1 MKKFIST
8 CRQKKI
14 SLQIQFR
21 KLVQKIASWLEV
33 QEEKEEESLV
43 QAQARVWVDVLQ
55 KQYTRE
61 QQNEILT
68 LAGKILIERR
78 EQEIA
83 DTFKDLTNLK
93 NTNAELC
100 NLKLI

>member
-8 CRQKKI
+8 CRQRKI

-21 KLVQKIASWLEV
+21 KLVQQIATWLEV
-33 QEEKEEESLV
+33 QEEKEVSLV
-43 QAQARVWVDVLQ
+43 EAQATVWVDVLQ

-61 QQNEILT
+61 QQNEILA

-83 DTFKDLTNLK
+83 DTFKNLTDLK
-93 NTNAELC
+93 NTNTELC

>member
-14 SLQIQFR
+14 SLQIRFR
-21 KLVQKIASWLEV
+21 KLVQKVATWLEV
-33 QEEKEEESLV
+33 QEENEVSLV
-43 QAQARVWVDVLQ
+43 EAQASVCIDVLQ
-55 KQYTRE
+55 KQYNRE

-68 LAGKILIERR
+68 LAGKMLIERR

-100 NLKLI
+100 NLRLI

>member
-21 KLVQKIASWLEV
+21 KLVQQVATWLEV
-33 QEEKEEESLV
+33 QEEKEVSLV
-43 QAQARVWVDVLQ
+43 EAQAKVWIDVLQ

-68 LAGKILIERR
+68 LAGKMLIERR

-100 NLKLI
+100 NLKLT

>member
-14 SLQIQFR
+14 SLQIRFR
-21 KLVQKIASWLEV
+21 KLVQQVATWLEV
-33 QEEKEEESLV
+33 QEEKEVSLV
-43 QAQARVWVDVLQ
+43 EAQATVWVDLLQ

-61 QQNEILT
+61 QQNEILA
-68 LAGKILIERR
+68 LSVKILIERR

-83 DTFKDLTNLK
+83 DTFKNLTNLK

-100 NLKLI
+100 NLRLI

>member
-8 CRQKKI
+8 CKQKKI

-21 KLVQKIASWLEV
+21 KLVQQVATWLEV
-33 QEEKEEESLV
+33 QEEKEVSLIE
-43 QAQARVWVDVLQ
+43 AQASVWVDLLQ
-55 KQYTRE
+55 KQYKRQ
-61 QQNEILT
+61 QQNEVLA

-83 DTFKDLTNLK
+83 DTFKDLTDLK

-100 NLKLI
+100 NLRLI

>member
-8 CRQKKI
+8 CRQRKS

-21 KLVQKIASWLEV
+21 KLVQQVATWLEV
-33 QEEKEEESLV
+33 QEEKEVSLV
-43 QAQARVWVDVLQ
+43 EAQATVWADLLQ

-61 QQNEILT
+61 QQNEILAV
-68 LAGKILIERR
+68 AGKILIERR

-83 DTFKDLTNLK
+83 DTFKNLTNLK
-93 NTNAELC
+93 STNAELC
-100 NLKLI
+100 NLRLI

>member
-14 SLQIQFR
+14 SLQIQFK
-21 KLVQKIASWLEV
+21 KLVQQVATWLEV
-33 QEEKEEESLV
+33 QEEKEASLIE
-43 QAQARVWVDVLQ
+43 AQATVWVDVLQ

-61 QQNEILT
+61 QQNEV
-68 LAGKILIERR
+68 LALVGKILIERR

-83 DTFKDLTNLK
+83 DTFRDLTNLK

>member
-8 CRQKKI
+8 CRQRKI
-14 SLQIQFR
+14 SLQIQLR
-21 KLVQKIASWLEV
+21 KLIQKVASWLEV
-33 QEEKEEESLV
+33 QEEKEVSLV
-43 QAQARVWVDVLQ
+43 EAQAKVWIDVLQ

-68 LAGKILIERR
+68 LAGKMLIERR
-78 EQEIA
+78 EQEIV

>member
-21 KLVQKIASWLEV
+21 KLVQKVAAWLEV
-33 QEEKEEESLV
+33 QEEKEVSLV
-43 QAQARVWVDVLQ
+43 EAQAKVWIDVLQ

-68 LAGKILIERR
+68 LAGKMLIERR
-78 EQEIA
+78 EQEIV

>member
-21 KLVQKIASWLEV
+21 KLVQKVATWLEV
-33 QEEKEEESLV
+33 QEEKEVSLV
-43 QAQARVWVDVLQ
+43 EAQATVWVDILQ

-93 NTNAELC
+93 DTNKGLC
-100 NLKLI
+100 NLRLI

>member
-21 KLVQKIASWLEV
+21 KLVQQVATWLEV
-33 QEEKEEESLV
+33 QEEKEVSLV
-43 QAQARVWVDVLQ
+43 EAQAKVWIDVLQ

-68 LAGKILIERR
+68 LAGKMLIERR
-78 EQEIA
+78 EQEIV

-100 NLKLI
+100 NLRLI

>member
-21 KLVQKIASWLEV
+21 KLVQKVATWLEV
-33 QEEKEEESLV
+33 QEEKEASLIE
-43 QAQARVWVDVLQ
+43 AQATVWVDVLQ

-61 QQNEILT
+61 QQNEV
-68 LAGKILIERR
+68 LALVGKILIERR

-83 DTFKDLTNLK
+83 DTFRDLTNLK

>member
-8 CRQKKI
+8 CRQRKI

-21 KLVQKIASWLEV
+21 KLVQKVAAWLEV
-33 QEEKEEESLV
+33 QEEKEVSLV
-43 QAQARVWVDVLQ
+43 EAQATIWVDVLQ

-61 QQNEILT
+61 QQNEILA
-68 LAGKILIERR
+68 LVGKILIERR

-83 DTFKDLTNLK
+83 ETFKDLTNLK
-93 NTNAELC
+93 NTNTELC
-100 NLKLI
+100 NLRLI

>member
-1 MKKFIST
+1 MKKVFST
-8 CRQKKI
+8 CRQRKI

-21 KLVQKIASWLEV
+21 KLVQKVASWLEV
-33 QEEKEEESLV
+33 QEEKEESLV
-43 QAQARVWVDVLQ
+43 AAQARVWVDVLQ

-83 DTFKDLTNLK
+83 DTFRDLTNLK
-93 NTNAELC
+93 NTNTELC
-100 NLKLI
+100 NLRLI

>member
-21 KLVQKIASWLEV
+21 KLVQQVAAWLEV
-33 QEEKEEESLV
+33 QEEKEVSLV
-43 QAQARVWVDVLQ
+43 ETQAKVWIDVLQ

-68 LAGKILIERR
+68 LAGKMLIERR
-78 EQEIA
+78 EQEIV

-100 NLKLI
+100 NLKLT

>member
-21 KLVQKIASWLEV
+21 KLIQKVASWSEV
-33 QEEKEEESLV
+33 QEEKEVSLV
-43 QAQARVWVDVLQ
+43 ETQATVWVDLLQ
-55 KQYTRE
+55 KQYTGE
-61 QQNEILT
+61 QQNEILAV
-68 LAGKILIERR
+68 AGKILIERR

-93 NTNAELC
+93 NTNTELC
-100 NLKLI
+100 NLRLI

>member
-21 KLVQKIASWLEV
+21 KLVQQVATWLEV
-33 QEEKEEESLV
+33 QEEKEVSLV
-43 QAQARVWVDVLQ
+43 ETQAKVWIDVLQ

-100 NLKLI
+100 NLKLT

>member
-8 CRQKKI
+8 CRQRKV

-21 KLVQKIASWLEV
+21 KLLQKVASWSEF
-33 QEEKEEESLV
+33 QEEKEVSLV
-43 QAQARVWVDVLQ
+43 EAQATVWVDVLQ
-55 KQYTRE
+55 RQYTRE
-61 QQNEILT
+61 QQNEILA
-68 LAGKILIERR
+68 LVGKILIERR

-93 NTNAELC
+93 NTNTELC
-100 NLKLI
+100 NLRLI

>member
-8 CRQKKI
+8 CRQRKI

-21 KLVQKIASWLEV
+21 KLVQRVATWLEV
-33 QEEKEEESLV
+33 QEEKEVSLV
-43 QAQARVWVDVLQ
+43 EAQAKVWIDVLQ

-68 LAGKILIERR
+68 LAGKMLIERR
-78 EQEIA
+78 EQEIV

>member
-8 CRQKKI
+8 CRQRKV

-21 KLVQKIASWLEV
+21 KLVQQEAPWLEV
-33 QEEKEEESLV
+33 QEEKEVSLV
-43 QAQARVWVDVLQ
+43 EAQATVWVDVLQ

-61 QQNEILT
+61 QQNEIL
-68 LAGKILIERR
+68 AIVGKILIERR

-83 DTFKDLTNLK
+83 DTFKDLTNLR
-93 NTNAELC
+93 NTNTELC
-100 NLKLI
+100 NLRLI

>member
-1 MKKFIST
+1 MKKVFST

-21 KLVQKIASWLEV
+21 KVVQNIATWLEV
-33 QEEKEEESLV
+33 QEEKEESLV
-43 QAQARVWVDVLQ
+43 ATQARVWVDVLQ

-93 NTNAELC
+93 NANTGLC
-100 NLKLI
+100 NLRLI

>member
-21 KLVQKIASWLEV
+21 KLVQKVATWLEV
-33 QEEKEEESLV
+33 QEEKEASLIE
-43 QAQARVWVDVLQ
+43 AQATVWVDVLQ

-68 LAGKILIERR
+68 LVGKMLIERR

-100 NLKLI
+100 NLRLI

>member
-8 CRQKKI
+8 CRQRKI
-14 SLQIQFR
+14 SLQIQLR
-21 KLVQKIASWLEV
+21 KLIQKVASWLEV
-33 QEEKEEESLV
+33 QEEKEVSLV
-43 QAQARVWVDVLQ
+43 EAQAKVWIDVLQ

-68 LAGKILIERR
+68 LAGKMLIERR

>member
-1 MKKFIST
+1 
-8 CRQKKI
+8 
-14 SLQIQFR
+14 
-21 KLVQKIASWLEV
+21 LVQKVASWLEV
-33 QEEKEEESLV
+33 QEEKEESLV
-43 QAQARVWVDVLQ
+43 SAQARVWVDVLQ

-83 DTFKDLTNLK
+83 DTFRDLTNLK
-93 NTNAELC
+93 NTNTELC
-100 NLKLI
+100 NLRLI

>member
-14 SLQIQFR
+14 SLQTQFR
-21 KLVQKIASWLEV
+21 KLVQQVAAWLEV
-33 QEEKEEESLV
+33 QEEKEVSLV
-43 QAQARVWVDVLQ
+43 ETQAKVWIDVLQ

-68 LAGKILIERR
+68 LAGKMLIERR
-78 EQEIA
+78 EQEIV

-100 NLKLI
+100 NLKLT

>member
-1 MKKFIST
+1 MKKVFST

-14 SLQIQFR
+14 SLQIQLR
-21 KLVQKIASWLEV
+21 KLVQKVAAWLEV
-33 QEEKEEESLV
+33 QEEKEESLV
-43 QAQARVWVDVLQ
+43 ATQARVWVDVLQ

-93 NTNAELC
+93 NANTGLC
-100 NLKLI
+100 NLRLI

>member
-21 KLVQKIASWLEV
+21 KLIQKVASWAEV
-33 QEEKEEESLV
+33 QEEKEVSLV
-43 QAQARVWVDVLQ
+43 EAQATVWVDVLQ
-55 KQYTRE
+55 RQYTRE
-61 QQNEILT
+61 QQNEILA
-68 LAGKILIERR
+68 LVGKILIERR
-78 EQEIA
+78 EQEIV

-93 NTNAELC
+93 NTNTELC
-100 NLKLI
+100 NLRLI

>member
-8 CRQKKI
+8 CRQRKI

-21 KLVQKIASWLEV
+21 KLVQQVATWLEV
-33 QEEKEEESLV
+33 QEEKEVSLV
-43 QAQARVWVDVLQ
+43 EAQATVWVDILQ

-61 QQNEILT
+61 QQNEVLA

-78 EQEIA
+78 EKEIA
-83 DTFKDLTNLK
+83 DTFRDLTNLK

>member
-1 MKKFIST
+1 M
-8 CRQKKI
+8 
-14 SLQIQFR
+14 QIQFR
-21 KLVQKIASWLEV
+21 KLVQQVATWLEV
-33 QEEKEEESLV
+33 QEEKEVSLV
-43 QAQARVWVDVLQ
+43 EAQAKVWIDVLQ

-68 LAGKILIERR
+68 LAGKMLIERR

>member
-21 KLVQKIASWLEV
+21 KLVQKVAAWLEV
-33 QEEKEEESLV
+33 QEVSLV
-43 QAQARVWVDVLQ
+43 EAQATVWVDILQ

-61 QQNEILT
+61 QQNEILA

-83 DTFKDLTNLK
+83 DTFRDLTNLK

-100 NLKLI
+100 NLRLI

>member
-21 KLVQKIASWLEV
+21 KLVQQVATWLEV
-33 QEEKEEESLV
+33 QEEKEVSLV
-43 QAQARVWVDVLQ
+43 EAQAKVWIDALQ

-61 QQNEILT
+61 QQNEILA
-68 LAGKILIERR
+68 LAGKMLIERR
-78 EQEIA
+78 EQEIV
-83 DTFKDLTNLK
+83 DTLKDLTNLK

>member
-8 CRQKKI
+8 CRQRKI

-21 KLVQKIASWLEV
+21 KLVQQVATWLEV
-33 QEEKEEESLV
+33 QEEKEVSLV
-43 QAQARVWVDVLQ
+43 EAQAKVWIDVLQ

-68 LAGKILIERR
+68 LAGKMLIERR

>member
-8 CRQKKI
+8 CRQRKI

-21 KLVQKIASWLEV
+21 KLVQQVATWLEV
-33 QEEKEEESLV
+33 QEEKEVSLV
-43 QAQARVWVDVLQ
+43 EAQAKVWIDVLQ

-61 QQNEILT
+61 QQNEILA
-68 LAGKILIERR
+68 LAGKMLIERR
-78 EQEIA
+78 EQEIV

>member
-8 CRQKKI
+8 CRQRKV

-21 KLVQKIASWLEV
+21 KLIQKVVSWLEV
-33 QEEKEEESLV
+33 QEEKEVSLV
-43 QAQARVWVDVLQ
+43 EAQATVWVDVLQ
-55 KQYTRE
+55 RQYTRE
-61 QQNEILT
+61 QQNEILA
-68 LAGKILIERR
+68 LVGKILIERR

-93 NTNAELC
+93 NTNTELC
-100 NLKLI
+100 NLRLI

>member
-21 KLVQKIASWLEV
+21 KLVQKVATWLEV
-33 QEEKEEESLV
+33 QEEKVSLV
-43 QAQARVWVDVLQ
+43 ETQATVWVDLLQ

-61 QQNEILT
+61 QQNEIL
-68 LAGKILIERR
+68 AVVGKILIERR

>member
-1 MKKFIST
+1 MKKVFST

-14 SLQIQFR
+14 SLQIRFR
-21 KLVQKIASWLEV
+21 KLVQKVAAWLEV
-33 QEEKEEESLV
+33 QEEKEVSLV
-43 QAQARVWVDVLQ
+43 EAQATVWVDILQ

-61 QQNEILT
+61 QQNEILA

-83 DTFKDLTNLK
+83 DTFRDLTNLK
-93 NTNAELC
+93 NTNTELC
-100 NLKLI
+100 NLRLI

>member
-1 MKKFIST
+1 MKKVFST

-21 KLVQKIASWLEV
+21 KLAQKVATWLEV
-33 QEEKEEESLV
+33 QEEKEVSLV
-43 QAQARVWVDVLQ
+43 ETQATVWVDLLQ

-61 QQNEILT
+61 QQNEILA
-68 LAGKILIERR
+68 LVGKILIERR

-83 DTFKDLTNLK
+83 ATFKNLTDLK

>member
-8 CRQKKI
+8 CRQRKI

-21 KLVQKIASWLEV
+21 KLVQQVATWLEV
-33 QEEKEEESLV
+33 QEEKEVSLV
-43 QAQARVWVDVLQ
+43 EAQAKVWIDVLQ

-68 LAGKILIERR
+68 LAGKMLIERR
-78 EQEIA
+78 EQEIV